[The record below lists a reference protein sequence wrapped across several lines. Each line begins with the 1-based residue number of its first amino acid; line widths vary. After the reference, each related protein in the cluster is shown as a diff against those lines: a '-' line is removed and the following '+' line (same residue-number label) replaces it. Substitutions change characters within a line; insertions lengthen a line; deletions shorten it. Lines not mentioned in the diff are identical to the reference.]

1 MESVKRAPRDKTL
14 ITLKAQV
21 LFTFSVSEKKMK
33 RILINCSYSDELR
46 VALVDGAKLF
56 DLDNEFNAQS
66 LLKGSIFKA
75 TVSRVETSLDAAFV
89 NFGSE
94 RHGFLPLKELSNE
107 HFTKDAEGKK
117 KCTLKE
123 GDEILVQVLKEERG
137 TKGAALSNQISLA
150 GRFIVLIPNSEKSG
164 GVSRRISGDERDEI
178 KNALNEL
185 NIPDGMSVIVRT
197 AGLGRSAEELKWD
210 LDYLMNLWGQIKSTI
225 NDAPS
230 PSLIYKDD
238 KLILRVFRDYF
249 RDDIGEILIDDESVH
264 AEALDFA
271 KSVIPDHAD
280 KVIYYNEDIALF
292 NRYQIESQIELAF
305 QREISLPSGG
315 SIVIDPTEAMVSIDV
330 NSARSTKGKDIE
342 STAFATNMEAAK
354 EIARQLRLRDLGGL
368 IVIDFIDMQDEKHQ
382 QKVENA
388 FRSAVQSDRARIQIA
403 GISRFGLLE
412 LSRQRLRPSLEET
425 YDIQHVQVRGTRS
438 LGQSILRIIGEDAAK
453 ENTGEIHV
461 YVPAD
466 VSSYLLNE
474 KRRDIITIENTYQV
488 NILVIADPYKSR
500 PYYKV
505 ARVKAPAGKKL
516 FSHEMTPNS
525 PEPSM
530 DWRDVNSNK
539 KSFKPLVKV
548 SVPPRMPKTK
558 NKKGFF
564 AFLKSVFTLDIFK
577 STKKKNLK
585 NKRKRNYKKG
595 QPKTNKNTRNENR
608 HNNRNVRPNNKGR
621 TNNPKKPVNKT
632 ASKPIVI
639 PPKKIEKTSGKS
651 AQVSKTK
658 KQTEDVDGNTFND
671 GTSTSSSRTPAPT
684 PAPTPAATPAPTP
697 AATPAPTPASTPAP
711 KPTRALN
718 DPRYKNE

>member
-1 MESVKRAPRDKTL
+1 
-14 ITLKAQV
+14 
-21 LFTFSVSEKKMK
+21 MK

-75 TVSRVETSLDAAFV
+75 SVSRVETSLDAAFV

-107 HFTKDAEGKK
+107 HFTSSADGKR

-164 GVSRRISGDERDEI
+164 GVSRRIAGEERDEI
-178 KNALNEL
+178 KNALSEL
-185 NIPDGMSVIVRT
+185 QIPEGMSVIVRT
-197 AGLGRSAEELKWD
+197 AGLGRSSEELKWD
-210 LDYLMNLWGQIKSTI
+210 LDYLMNLWEQIQSTI
-225 NDAPS
+225 SDAPS

-249 RDDIGEILIDDESVH
+249 RDDIEEILIDDEAVH

-271 KSVIPDHAD
+271 KSVIPEHAE
-280 KVIYYNEDIALF
+280 KVIYYNEDIPLF

-305 QREISLPSGG
+305 QREVSLRSGG

-354 EIARQLRLRDLGGL
+354 EVARQLRLRDLGGL

-382 QKVENA
+382 QKVENT

-474 KRRDIITIENTYQV
+474 KRRDIIAIENTYQV
-488 NILVIADPYKSR
+488 NILIIADPYKSR

-505 ARVKAPAGKKL
+505 ARVKAVAGKKA
-516 FSHEMTPNS
+516 FSYDMTPNS

-530 DWRDVNSNK
+530 AWRDVNTNK
-539 KSFKPLVKV
+539 KVLKPLVKV
-548 SVPPRMPKTK
+548 SVPPRMPK
-558 NKKGFF
+558 KKKSSGFF
-564 AFLKSVFTLDIFK
+564 TFIKSVLTLSIFK
-577 STKKKNLK
+577 SKKKKKNVRS
-585 NKRKRNYKKG
+585 KRSRNYKNS
-595 QPKTNKNTRNENR
+595 PKSNK
-608 HNNRNVRPNNKGR
+608 NNRNGRSQNAKSNKSNNR
-621 TNNPKKPVNKT
+621 NRNSAPKKSTNGKSPKPV
-632 ASKPIVI
+632 VI
-639 PPKKIEKTSGKS
+639 PPKKTNSDKVDS
-651 AQVSKTK
+651 AKITESKKETN
-658 KQTEDVDGNTFND
+658 QAEDKDGNKAEK
-671 GTSTSSSRTPAPT
+671 SHASKPKSAPT
-684 PAPTPAATPAPTP
+684 PAPTPVP
-697 AATPAPTPASTPAP
+697 TPAPTPASTPAP

-718 DPRYKNE
+718 DPRYKSE

>member
-1 MESVKRAPRDKTL
+1 
-14 ITLKAQV
+14 
-21 LFTFSVSEKKMK
+21 MK

-94 RHGFLPLKELSNE
+94 RHGFLPLKELSNDY
-107 HFTKDAEGKK
+107 FTKDADGKK
-117 KCTLKE
+117 KCSLKE
-123 GDEILVQVLKEERG
+123 GDEILIQVLKEERG

-178 KNALNEL
+178 KNALNAL
-185 NIPDGMSVIVRT
+185 QIPEGMSVIVRT
-197 AGLGRSAEELKWD
+197 AGLGRSTEELKWD
-210 LDYLMNLWGQIKSTI
+210 LDYLMNLWGQINSTV
-225 NDAPS
+225 NEAPS

-249 RDDIGEILIDDESVH
+249 RDDIEEILIDDETVH

-280 KVIYYNEDIALF
+280 KVIYYNEDIPLF

-305 QREISLPSGG
+305 HREISLPSGG

-354 EIARQLRLRDLGGL
+354 EVARQLRLRDLGGL

-382 QKVENA
+382 QKVENT

-425 YDIQHVQVRGTRS
+425 YDIQHIQVRGTRS

-474 KRRDIITIENTYQV
+474 KRRDIIAIENSYQV

-505 ARVKAPAGKKL
+505 ARVKAAAGKKP
-516 FSHEMTPNS
+516 FSYDMTPNS

-539 KSFKPLVKV
+539 KTLKPLVKV
-548 SVPPRMPKTK
+548 SVPPRMPKKK
-558 NKKGFF
+558 NKNGIF
-564 AFLKSVFTLDIFK
+564 AFLKSVLTLSIFK
-577 STKKKNLK
+577 SKKKKTTK
-585 NKRKRNYKKG
+585 NKRSRNYKKG
-595 QPKTNKNTRNENR
+595 QPRTNRNTRNDKNQ
-608 HNNRNVRPNNKGR
+608 NNRGRRPNNK
-621 TNNPKKPVNKT
+621 TKDNNPKRSQPKKSSKPV
-632 ASKPIVI
+632 VI
-639 PPKKIEKTSGKS
+639 PPKKTVQVDNKGAKTNK
-651 AQVSKTK
+651 VN
-658 KQTEDVDGNTFND
+658 DVNADKDGNKSNVKASA
-671 GTSTSSSRTPAPT
+671 STSQAPT
-684 PAPTPAATPAPTP
+684 PAP
-697 AATPAPTPASTPAP
+697 TPAP

-718 DPRYKNE
+718 DPRYKSE

>member
-1 MESVKRAPRDKTL
+1 
-14 ITLKAQV
+14 
-21 LFTFSVSEKKMK
+21 MK

-75 TVSRVETSLDAAFV
+75 SVSRVETSLDAAFV

-107 HFTKDAEGKK
+107 HFTSSADGKR

-164 GVSRRISGDERDEI
+164 GVSRRIAGEERDEI
-178 KNALNEL
+178 KNALSEL
-185 NIPDGMSVIVRT
+185 QIPEGMSVIVRT
-197 AGLGRSAEELKWD
+197 AGLGRSSEELKWD
-210 LDYLMNLWGQIKSTI
+210 LDYLMNLWEQIQSTI
-225 NDAPS
+225 SDAPS

-249 RDDIGEILIDDESVH
+249 RDDIEEILIDDEAVH

-271 KSVIPDHAD
+271 KSVIPEHAE
-280 KVIYYNEDIALF
+280 KVIYYNEDIPLF

-354 EIARQLRLRDLGGL
+354 EVARQLRLRDLGGL

-382 QKVENA
+382 QKVENT

-474 KRRDIITIENTYQV
+474 KRRDIIAIENTYQV
-488 NILVIADPYKSR
+488 NILIIADPYKSR

-505 ARVKAPAGKKL
+505 ARVKAVAGKKA
-516 FSHEMTPNS
+516 FSYDMTPNS

-530 DWRDVNSNK
+530 DWRDVNTNK
-539 KSFKPLVKV
+539 KVLKPLVKV
-548 SVPPRMPKTK
+548 SVPPRMPK
-558 NKKGFF
+558 KKKSSGFF
-564 AFLKSVFTLDIFK
+564 AFIKSVLTLSIFK
-577 STKKKNLK
+577 SKKKKKNVRS
-585 NKRKRNYKKG
+585 KRSRNYKNS
-595 QPKTNKNTRNENR
+595 PKSNK
-608 HNNRNVRPNNKGR
+608 NNRNDRSQNAKSNKSNKSNNR
-621 TNNPKKPVNKT
+621 NRNSAPKKSTNGKSPKPV
-632 ASKPIVI
+632 VI
-639 PPKKIEKTSGKS
+639 PPKKTNSDKVDS
-651 AQVSKTK
+651 AKVTESKKETN
-658 KQTEDVDGNTFND
+658 QAEDKDGNKAEK
-671 GTSTSSSRTPAPT
+671 SHASKPKSAPT
-684 PAPTPAATPAPTP
+684 PAPTPVP
-697 AATPAPTPASTPAP
+697 TPAPTPASTPAP

-718 DPRYKNE
+718 DPRYKSE